1 MNNKKARGLN
11 GVVFLVFVVFLFAA
25 LWFTNQFD
33 QREKEISWKKFQ
45 QLVQN
50 DKIESVEVNQNKSVP
65 TGRVEIT
72 LKGDDSSTDDCSE
85 DQAGPDA
92 AGHLGAFCGPPFPAA
107 PAHPAQ
113 APVGICDNLRS
124 RACGTAG

>member
-33 QREKEISWKKFQ
+33 QREKEITWKNFQ
-45 QLVQN
+45 QLIQD

-72 LKGDDSSTDDCSE
+72 LKETTIPIRSD
-85 DQAGPDA
+85 
-92 AGHLGAFCGPPFPAA
+92 
-107 PAHPAQ
+107 
-113 APVGICDNLRS
+113 ICMFLMLTRS
-124 RACGTAG
+124 RII

>member
-11 GVVFLVFVVFLFAA
+11 GAVFLVFVVFLFAA

-33 QREKEISWKKFQ
+33 QREKEITWKNFQ
-45 QLVQN
+45 QLIQD

-72 LKGDDSSTDDCSE
+72 LKTTIPIRSD
-85 DQAGPDA
+85 
-92 AGHLGAFCGPPFPAA
+92 
-107 PAHPAQ
+107 
-113 APVGICDNLRS
+113 ICMFLMLTRS
-124 RACGTAG
+124 RII

>member
-50 DKIESVEVNQNKSVP
+50 DKIEFVVVFVLKRVP
-65 TGRVEIT
+65 RGRVEIT
-72 LKGDDSSTDDCSE
+72 VMGVDCS
-85 DQAGPDA
+85 D
-92 AGHLGAFCGPPFPAA
+92 F
-107 PAHPAQ
+107 
-113 APVGICDNLRS
+113 V
-124 RACGTAG
+124 

>member
-50 DKIESVEVNQNKSVP
+50 DKIESVEVNQNKSVRCWP
-65 TGRVEIT
+65 AVQCSSRMPSRIT
-72 LKGDDSSTDDCSE
+72 
-85 DQAGPDA
+85 
-92 AGHLGAFCGPPFPAA
+92 
-107 PAHPAQ
+107 
-113 APVGICDNLRS
+113 
-124 RACGTAG
+124 